1 MGLISKK
8 ELLSNTGISYG
19 QLYRWKRER
28 LIPEDWFIKQA
39 SFTGQETFF
48 PRERI
53 LARVKA
59 ILELKDNHSLEELAG
74 ILSSEDDK
82 TVSLETIHAMSFMD
96 AQTLALLPEVLG
108 KKDFWLGEIA
118 FTYGIFQNA
127 AKAGMTDGE
136 TRSVIERG
144 LPLLAGRTI
153 SDSLCTVFKT
163 GGSFH
168 VCLSE
173 GTNFPAFDGDV
184 TICSTV
190 SLGETAH
197 ILKTKMEEHNA

>member
-1 MGLISKK
+1 MSLISKK
-8 ELLSNTGISYG
+8 ELLTNTGISYG

-53 LARVKA
+53 LERVKA
-59 ILELKDNHSLEELAG
+59 ILEMKDNHSLEELAG
-74 ILSSEDDK
+74 ILASDDTQ
-82 TVSLETIHAMSFMD
+82 TVPLETMRSMAFLD
-96 AQTLALLPEVLG
+96 ARVLAILPEVLG
-108 KKDFWLGEIA
+108 KKDFGFGEIA
-118 FTYGIFQNA
+118 FAHGICQNA
-127 AKAGMTDGE
+127 EKAGMTGGE
-136 TRSVIERG
+136 TRAVIERG
-144 LPLLAGRTI
+144 LPLLAGRALT
-153 SDSLCTVFKT
+153 DSLCTVFKT
-163 GGSFH
+163 GEGFH

-173 GTNFPAFDGDV
+173 GTNFPVFDGDV

-197 ILKTKMEEHNA
+197 ILKTKMEKQNA

>member
-1 MGLISKK
+1 MSLISKK

-53 LARVKA
+53 LDRIKA
-59 ILELKDNHSLEELAG
+59 ILELKDNHSLEELAE

-82 TVSLETIHAMSFMD
+82 TVSLETIRSMAFMD

-108 KKDFWLGEIA
+108 KKDFALGEIA
-118 FTYGIFQNA
+118 FAYGICQNA
-127 AKAGMTDGE
+127 EKAGMTGGE

-153 SDSLCTVFKT
+153 TDSLCMVIKT
-163 GGSFH
+163 GESFH

-173 GTNFPAFDGDV
+173 GTNFPVFDGDV
-184 TICSTV
+184 MICAQV

-197 ILKTKMEEHNA
+197 ILKTKMEKQHA